1 MKIYIKGSS
10 AISPVQSFYEKGEIN
25 TPQIIEESFVC
36 LEPDYKEFI
45 NPLKMRRMS
54 RIVKMGL
61 SCALEALK
69 KSKTEKIDAII
80 TATGLG
86 CINDTELFL
95 NQMITNEETLLNPTP
110 FIQSTHNTIAGQI
123 AIFTSCNEMNFTF
136 SQNEMSFE
144 SALLETQL
152 LLKTKEATSI
162 LLGASDELTKESKGL
177 IQQVGCAKS
186 ANNSKGYLCGEGANF
201 FVLSSQKTD
210 ICTSELLGL
219 ELNFNLKNEADL
231 IDKITLFL
239 KKHEQSIEQIDTF
252 FSGNNKSN
260 KQSAHYEKIEKHFSS
275 SKIIYFKDYC
285 GEYATATAFG
295 FWLAQKKISEKK
307 SNNILICNIEKNN
320 LSLIL
325 LSEC

>member
-1 MKIYIKGSS
+1 MRIYIKGSAAIS
-10 AISPVQSFYEKGEIN
+10 AIQSFYEKKEIN
-25 TPQIIEESFVC
+25 KPQIIEESFVC

-45 NPLKMRRMS
+45 NPLQMRRMS

-61 SCALEALK
+61 SCALEALR
-69 KSKTEKIDAII
+69 KSKIEKNDAII

-95 NQMITNEETLLNPTP
+95 SQMISNKETLLNPTP
-110 FIQSTHNTIAGQI
+110 FIQSTHNTVAGQI
-123 AIFTSCNEMNFTF
+123 AIFTSCNEINFTF

-152 LLKTKEATSI
+152 LLKKEEAKNI
-162 LLGASDELTKESKGL
+162 LLGATDELTPKSKKL
-177 IQQVGCAKS
+177 IQQVGCAKA

-201 FVLSSQKTD
+201 FVLSSEKTH
-210 ICTSELLGL
+210 ICTAELLGL
-219 ELNFNLKNEADL
+219 ELNFNLKNKKEL
-231 IDKITLFL
+231 VEKINLFL
-239 KKHEQSIEQIDTF
+239 EKHKLSTEQIDTF
-252 FSGNNKSN
+252 MSGNNSTNNPSVYYKEVEE
-260 KQSAHYEKIEKHFSS
+260 YFLP
-275 SKIIYFKDYC
+275 SKIVYFKDYC
-285 GEYATATAFG
+285 GEYPTATAFA

-307 SNNILICNIEKNN
+307 SKKILICNIEKNN